1 MQIRFA
7 NIWVLLL
14 AAAFLAVVAISFLSD
29 SSNNFDLPKHVD
41 FNYHVRPIIS
51 QNCYVCHG
59 PDSSTREAGLRLD
72 VFDGATSEL
81 EHGGAAIVPGSARK
95 SLLLDRI
102 SSTDA
107 DFRMPPPEAK
117 TILSPREIALLEKW
131 IRQGAEWKP
140 HWSFIKPQMPDLSS
154 YLGAKTTTNVID
166 FLIGES
172 LKANRLSVSV
182 PAGKRK
188 LIRRVSFLLTGLPPT
203 PADAEEFV
211 TDSSAQ
217 AYEKMIERYLA
228 SPQFG
233 ERWARHWMDLVRYG
247 EHMGHEFDYTISGA
261 WQYRDYLI
269 RAFNLDVPYNLFVKE
284 HLAGDMLDNPRY
296 HPETGSNESIIGTG
310 YFFLGEGKHS
320 PVSIKQEEADRI
332 DNMIDVTSK
341 TFQGLTVACA
351 RCHDH
356 KFDPIPTTDYYAM
369 YGMLESARLGPLP
382 ARQTIQQE
390 EARREMR
397 DIKMEVRAELG
408 TRMQTVLEEGT
419 ASFISL
425 EKQPSN
431 GEETLGNR
439 SNEDSLRMI
448 GDFRSGHWDG
458 WYADGWSFGERPFLS
473 EPVIDKTSGRVM
485 NFEGGFAS
493 SRSISRGVMGALRS
507 PNFIVEHKFIV
518 VRAKGAN
525 SMIRLIVDNFQV
537 VQDPLYGT
545 LQVIVDGEN
554 WKTYILDVSMVRGHK
569 AYLQFT
575 PGHYGIIPRSP
586 SDHDFRISSEDYI
599 DVAYALAS
607 DQREPDVLLLGNK
620 DTPKDEVD
628 KKLAIAD
635 WINAQADHHQVQ
647 SLSKEFRNLIGSP
660 LSKDLID
667 RLLTYDKL
675 AEVLYDSAHF
685 IGMTEG
691 DSVLSSV
698 FVRGSINQQSNDR
711 IPHQFL
717 SAVSAH
723 HDSFPQH
730 GSGRLAWAEAVVDHE
745 NPLSARVFVNR
756 IWHHLF
762 GKGIVETVDNFGLQ
776 GQLPTH
782 PELLDYLALQFMDE
796 GWSAKRLIKNIL
808 MTEVF
813 QRSTIVLK
821 DNQGRDPTN
830 QFLHHFPVR
839 RIEAEAI
846 RDAILSVAECLDLT
860 MYGEPIPIHLTEFMT
875 GRGRPRESGP
885 LDGFGRRSIY
895 MSVRR
900 NFLQPMMLVFDAPIP
915 FSTFGKR
922 NVTNV
927 PAQSLTLMNDP
938 FVHEQANYWAESLVE
953 KDLESLDDR
962 IQEIYTRAFTRPADA
977 DELANAKI
985 VLGDL
990 AEQYGQSL
998 DAMKDNPQLWT
1009 DYCHTIFN
1017 LKEFIHLL

>member
-545 LQVIVDGEN
+545 L
-554 WKTYILDVSMVRGHK
+554 
-569 AYLQFT
+569 
-575 PGHYGIIPRSP
+575 
-586 SDHDFRISSEDYI
+586 
-599 DVAYALAS
+599 
-607 DQREPDVLLLGNK
+607 
-620 DTPKDEVD
+620 
-628 KKLAIAD
+628 
-635 WINAQADHHQVQ
+635 
-647 SLSKEFRNLIGSP
+647 
-660 LSKDLID
+660 
-667 RLLTYDKL
+667 
-675 AEVLYDSAHF
+675 
-685 IGMTEG
+685 
-691 DSVLSSV
+691 
-698 FVRGSINQQSNDR
+698 
-711 IPHQFL
+711 
-717 SAVSAH
+717 
-723 HDSFPQH
+723 
-730 GSGRLAWAEAVVDHE
+730 
-745 NPLSARVFVNR
+745 
-756 IWHHLF
+756 
-762 GKGIVETVDNFGLQ
+762 
-776 GQLPTH
+776 
-782 PELLDYLALQFMDE
+782 
-796 GWSAKRLIKNIL
+796 
-808 MTEVF
+808 
-813 QRSTIVLK
+813 
-821 DNQGRDPTN
+821 
-830 QFLHHFPVR
+830 
-839 RIEAEAI
+839 
-846 RDAILSVAECLDLT
+846 
-860 MYGEPIPIHLTEFMT
+860 
-875 GRGRPRESGP
+875 
-885 LDGFGRRSIY
+885 
-895 MSVRR
+895 
-900 NFLQPMMLVFDAPIP
+900 
-915 FSTFGKR
+915 
-922 NVTNV
+922 
-927 PAQSLTLMNDP
+927 
-938 FVHEQANYWAESLVE
+938 
-953 KDLESLDDR
+953 
-962 IQEIYTRAFTRPADA
+962 
-977 DELANAKI
+977 
-985 VLGDL
+985 
-990 AEQYGQSL
+990 
-998 DAMKDNPQLWT
+998 
-1009 DYCHTIFN
+1009 
-1017 LKEFIHLL
+1017 